1 MNNVMRNILLSAVI
15 VLVFCNAALADDE
28 HYINNLIG
36 DRASGMGGAYTA
48 VSDDA
53 SGLFYNPAGIVY
65 ANGKNLSASVN
76 AYSSVT
82 KKYQGAI
89 AGQDWKRESFT
100 FLPNYF
106 GVVQPLGRFTVGF
119 SYAVPDSSSED
130 QDQTFSNVGGPAIT
144 YTINFNNEDNTYAI
158 GPSIAAEIAR
168 DLSSGLTLYVHYR
181 SLQIITNTVAADN
194 ATVPVAYELRNTYLE
209 ADELGLRPV
218 LGFMWSPVERISLG
232 FTLSKTFILDSDAA
246 IQGICT
252 TNAPGVCGGA
262 PGGYIRAEYSSDAK
276 RKYPLN
282 MALGIA
288 YFATDRF
295 LLSTDVTYHEK
306 VRDEAFIDRDK
317 VVNVALGT
325 EYYLSQTWAVRG
337 GVFTDF
343 ASTQKIN
350 PAVADQPEHI
360 DLYSGSLSI
369 SRFAKTSSITLG
381 GTYSLGSGNA
391 QLRSGSTEIQKADA
405 TAWTVFLSSSYKY

>member
-1 MNNVMRNILLSAVI
+1 MRKSLLSAVI
-15 VLVFCNAALADDE
+15 VLLFCAAAAADDE

-36 DRASGMGGAYTA
+36 DRATGMGGAYTA

-76 AYSSVT
+76 TYSNVT
-82 KKYQGAI
+82 KEYQGAI
-89 AGQDWKRESFT
+89 AGQNWKRESFT

-119 SYAVPDSSSED
+119 SYAVPDSSKED
-130 QDQTFSNVGGPAIT
+130 QDQTFMNVGGPSFT
-144 YTINFNNEDNTYAI
+144 YTINFNNDDNTYAI
-158 GPSIAAEIAR
+158 GPSIATEITP
-168 DLSSGLTLYVHYR
+168 DLSTGLTLYVHYR
-181 SLQIITNTVAADN
+181 SLQIISNTVAADN
-194 ATVPVAYELRNTYLE
+194 AAVPVVYELRNTYLE

-218 LGFMWSPVERISLG
+218 LGFMWSPVEKISVGL
-232 FTLSKTFILDSDAA
+232 TLSKRFIIDSDAT
-246 IQGICT
+246 IQGICS
-252 TNAPGVCGGA
+252 TNAFGVACGGA
-262 PGGYIRAEYSSDAK
+262 PGGYVRAEYASDAK
-276 RKYPLN
+276 RKYPMN
-282 MALGIA
+282 AALGVA
-288 YFATDRF
+288 YFASDRF
-295 LLSTDVTYHEK
+295 LLSTDVTYYENIN
-306 VRDEAFIDRDK
+306 DEAFIDREK

-337 GVFTDF
+337 GLFTDF
-343 ASTQKIN
+343 ASTLKIN
-350 PAVADQPEHI
+350 PALADQPEHI

-369 SRFAKTSSITLG
+369 TRFTRSSSITLG